1 MLPKVL
7 SARERKKRSP
17 GQMSLAFWDDW
28 EASNEEIRK
37 VAEKFVMANCYDP
50 KVAAQFFN
58 DS

>member
-7 SARERKKRSP
+7 KARDKKKRSP
-17 GQMSLAFWDDW
+17 GQMRLPWDEW
-28 EASNEEIRK
+28 EATNSEIRK
-37 VAEKFVMANCYDP
+37 VAEKFVMANCYNP